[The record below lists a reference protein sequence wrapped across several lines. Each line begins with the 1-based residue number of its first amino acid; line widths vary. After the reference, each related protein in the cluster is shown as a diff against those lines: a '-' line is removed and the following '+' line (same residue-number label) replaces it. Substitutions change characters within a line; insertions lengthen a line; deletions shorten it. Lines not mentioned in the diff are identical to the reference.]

1 MKHDDQL
8 PLTSRKS
15 FIITLVL
22 LALCI
27 LYYAIS
33 QAQWKYTTTYDWG
46 RIKGKRLD
54 QVGGTTYNGD
64 EVLMLTFSNGKT
76 ITIRARQSRL
86 IVK

>member
-1 MKHDDQL
+1 MKQQDQL
-8 PLTSRKS
+8 PLTLRKS
-15 FIITLVL
+15 FIITLAL

-46 RIKGKRLD
+46 RVKDKRLD
-54 QVGGTTYNGD
+54 EVGGSFYNGD

-76 ITIRARQSRL
+76 VTIRARQSRL